1 MNKRAWI
8 HEALNLRFNKKTK
21 INQISKQLNIP
32 RTTLQS
38 LLRRFARSGLSWPV
52 PEECTPEHLE
62 RFLYPGTRRQQNPPA
77 SVAQETTPDVPVA
90 RRRPN
95 FPPEFKRHLVELS
108 MQPGANVARIARE
121 HGINDNL
128 LFNWRHRYRQE
139 LTCQHGESVTLL
151 PVSVSAAAPGPDIH
165 ATVAESSYDSPLSCE
180 VAMPGGTLRLQ
191 GSVTP
196 TLLCVLLNELKGGQ

>member
-1 MNKRAWI
+1 
-8 HEALNLRFNKKTK
+8 
-21 INQISKQLNIP
+21 
-32 RTTLQS
+32 
-38 LLRRFARSGLSWPV
+38 
-52 PEECTPEHLE
+52 
-62 RFLYPGTRRQQNPPA
+62 
-77 SVAQETTPDVPVA
+77 
-90 RRRPN
+90 
-95 FPPEFKRHLVELS
+95 